1 MTNKYTGLIKAA
13 VGSLSGIFS
22 YINDVR
28 LDSYAYF
35 SGDKNIDNLKK
46 KLELQKI
53 EYKNLLE
60 SPKNKYKYMD
70 SAIIAGLT
78 LPEMLKKGVSEDVQL
93 AYQLAFSNKVND
105 ISFTDAWASFNTPD
119 ERIGFVNTI
128 KGKLFEIKYVDHL
141 NATLEPGYTAAI
153 AGKANQPGW
162 DIQITGPD
170 QEVINQIQ
178 LKASSSIDYVKS
190 HFDKYPDIDV
200 ITIEDLKGQIGLS
213 EKISFAAISNEE
225 LQAEIIAA
233 TPANYEFLPSVL
245 AMGYVVLS
253 SYTKDELSWYEKN
266 VELGR
271 KGTGVAVDLTI
282 LGSLGLLGIIPILVK
297 KSVLNSGNQKRRY
310 VEILENQLI
319 SQRRSIDI
327 WKKKLSRRDFIK
339 GLALTATATKFAIKK
354 V

>member
-1 MTNKYTGLIKAA
+1 MSNKYIGLIKAT
-13 VGSLSGIFS
+13 VGSFSGVIS

-28 LDSYAYF
+28 LDAYSYF
-35 SGDKNIDNLKK
+35 SGDEEINSLKK
-46 KLELQKI
+46 KLESQKI

-78 LPEMLKKGVSEDVQL
+78 LPEMLKNGVSEEVQL
-93 AYQLAFSNKVND
+93 AYQLSFPDKATN
-105 ISFTDAWASFNTPD
+105 ISFTDAWDNFDTPE
-119 ERIGFVNTI
+119 ERIGFVNAI

-141 NATLEPGYTAAI
+141 NATLEPGYSAAI
-153 AGKANQPGW
+153 AAKANQPGW
-162 DIQITGPD
+162 DIEIKGPD

-178 LKASSSIDYVKS
+178 LKASSSVEYVKS

-200 ITIEDLKGQIGLS
+200 ITLEDLKGQIGLS
-213 EKISFAAISNEE
+213 EKVSFAAISNEE

-233 TPANYEFLPSVL
+233 TPANYEFLPGVL
-245 AMGYVVLS
+245 ALGYVVFS

-271 KGTGVAVDLTI
+271 KGTGVAIDFTI
-282 LGSLGLLGIIPILVK
+282 LSSLGFVGIIPVLIK
-297 KSVLNSGNQKRRY
+297 KSVLNSGNQKRKY
-310 VEILENQLI
+310 IEILKNQLV
-319 SQRRSIDI
+319 SQRKSIDI

-339 GLALTATATKFAIKK
+339 GLALTASIAKFAIRKT
-354 V
+354 